1 MKKIHKNKITNI
13 VWTNR
18 FDNKF
23 LFEVINPEYQND
35 DIQVI
40 FMSELLEKKK
50 NLEILEKVW
59 TKPAMYSNV
68 YSPKDELEIFR
79 ELFKNAIKNKKK
91 VHIVWTT
98 LKEEIEMLEEY
109 YETLWFLREE
119 INCFAPDFSVPLV
132 TVSVNIE
139 NLMWKGSDY
148 KRMWKKIFFNPPV
161 RESGQTKAMY
171 KWINRWVTAGIYIK
185 EINKEVE
192 EFLSNLV
199 KEEKIIAINLAKVLK
214 YNLEEIGFKWESK
227 NLIIEY

>member
-13 VWTNR
+13 VWTNI
-18 FDNKF
+18 FDNKL

-40 FMSELLEKKK
+40 FISELLEKKK

-59 TKPAMYSNV
+59 AKPAMYSNV
-68 YSPKDELEIFR
+68 YSPEDELEIFR

-91 VHIVWTT
+91 VHIVWVT

-109 YETLWFLREE
+109 YKTLWFLRED
-119 INCFAPDFSVPLV
+119 INCFAPDFSVPFV

-148 KRMWKKIFFNPPV
+148 KRMWEKIFFNPPI
-161 RESGQTKAMY
+161 RESWQVKAMF
-171 KWINRWVTAGIYIK
+171 KWINRWVISWINLWNINK
-185 EINKEVE
+185 QKQDFLSDCINKEKI
-192 EFLSNLV
+192 LS
-199 KEEKIIAINLAKVLK
+199 ITLAKILK
-214 YNLEEIGFKWESK
+214 YNYNEIGIYWEK
-227 NLIIEY
+227 EELVIKY